1 VDLHGLELLTD
12 YAFLHEDSLHSFCST
27 CGVSMVV
34 RVLGSGEDDN
44 VCPVNVRTINGIQVD
59 QLKLKK
65 YDGRMNNPQYVLRN

>member
-1 VDLHGLELLTD
+1 
-12 YAFLHEDSLHSFCST
+12 
-27 CGVSMVV
+27 MVV